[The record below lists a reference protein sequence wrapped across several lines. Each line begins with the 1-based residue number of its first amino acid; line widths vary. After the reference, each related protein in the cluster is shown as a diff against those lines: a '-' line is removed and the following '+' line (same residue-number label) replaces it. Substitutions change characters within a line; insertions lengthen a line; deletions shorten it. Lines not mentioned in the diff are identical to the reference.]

1 MSDLSNTTQLLRPE
15 LVLPRLGQPLTA
27 LDAHEVAGVDASVDA
42 GFGVA
47 PDVDLVIDVEV
58 DVVGFGMGVGAGI
71 RGGMC
76 DECRRRLADTGCL
89 DLWRVAV
96 AAAEYRMASMT
107 AHPSGKGGGC
117 HEC

>member
-15 LVLPRLGQPLTA
+15 LVLPRLGQRLTA
-27 LDAHEVAGVDASVDA
+27 LDAHEVAGVDTGVDA
-42 GFGVA
+42 GFGGA

-58 DVVGFGMGVGAGI
+58 DVAGYGIGVGAGF
-71 RGGMC
+71 RGDMC
-76 DECRRRLADTGCL
+76 DECRRCLADTGCL